1 MQILGIKFA
10 KLEEMIKSKDRQI
23 EELVK
28 KIKSKGL
35 T

>member
-1 MQILGIKFA
+1 MQILMIKFS
-10 KLEEMIKSKDRQI
+10 KMEEMVKSKDRQI

-35 T
+35 A

>member
-1 MQILGIKFA
+1 MIKFS
-10 KLEEMIKSKDRQI
+10 KMEEMVKSKDRQI

-35 T
+35 A

>member
-1 MQILGIKFA
+1 MQILGLKFH

>member
-1 MQILGIKFA
+1 MKILGIKFT

-28 KIKSKGL
+28 KIKTKGL